1 MLTRKD
7 LLCITSILT
16 QLLFAGEVYDV
27 DVVTV
32 SGINE
37 IDQINELPIDKLGI
51 GRYVT
56 VSRVD

>member
-1 MLTRKD
+1 MLTGKD
-7 LLCITSILT
+7 LLCVTRIFA
-16 QLLFAGEVYDV
+16 QLLFGGEVYDV
-27 DVVTV
+27 DVVI

-37 IDQINELPIDKLGI
+37 IYQINEFPIYKLGI